1 MPKKTKTPKQ
11 ISALQSIV
19 IPTEAADSLTV
30 RCAVE
35 GPPYFLSRQSETAFP
50 DPPSTARVPHPSQP
64 HREGCDV
71 IPSSVTLKS
80 TQSATALAALF
91 LTFGAAAQTPT
102 LPPAQ
107 IPPPPPGQAAQTLPV
122 PTDIPQQLPPTL
134 PAYPPD
140 APTASTVPQ
149 QALPAPVPLPQPGI
163 DAPGPQPTIPAV
175 TSFVPNAPAAA
186 PRLTQDEDTKATP
199 KRSEPSGL
207 RPDLLGFLGPYRRPT
222 VPELFPGSNTRLTS
236 LIKDDKLY
244 LTLHDAIA
252 LAIENNLDV
261 EVERDNLVL
270 ADTDLIRAQGGGNL
284 RGIDYSIQ
292 ETPNG
297 VGAPGSPLLN
307 NTANAGNP
315 SNPAVTDLTSL
326 NSSTQAQ
333 SSLSQLSTAIYS
345 SGPNVPLFDP
355 SFFAEAGYLQRSD
368 SVSLEST
375 GTTGA
380 TTTTTGTLH
389 FVAANLS
396 YVQGF
401 HTGAQLELTANNAS
415 PVTYGSVSQRDP
427 FSTPSTSSTLTQ
439 PLLRGRGSVNTRY
452 LRIANLDKKTSR
464 LLFEQ
469 QVLETIYG
477 ISRLYF
483 DLVSLGENVTV
494 QQESLRAAQK
504 LTSDD
509 TIQVQQ
515 GTLAP
520 IELTRVQSLVSST
533 NYDLIQA
540 QSLYRQQEIILRNQL
555 IRSSSPVFSAQ
566 FSEIVPT
573 DRIAVPDHL
582 DPASSGFDTLE
593 VPALVQQGLARRPDL
608 AQSALQI
615 ESGKLSV
622 KASRNQA
629 LPQLNLYGNVQTRG
643 VSEQSFETL
652 GTTGTAIPTIPQNF
666 ATGGLKTST
675 IYQGGIQLT
684 LPLRNR
690 TAQADAARDAVQ
702 LRQVQARTEKLSD
715 QIRVDIENAVIALQ
729 TAQAAYEAARTSRG
743 YQEQLLQSVKDQLS
757 VGASTQLLVVQN
769 QSNLAQARS
778 TEIAARAN
786 WKKAQIDLDHALGDL
801 LDKNNITLDDA
812 ITGAIPNP
820 NTP

>member
-1 MPKKTKTPKQ
+1 MNPTKIHKEAGRSNKEAGCPIFATASSSLRWASCEARPLPPTQAPKEEPRH
-11 ISALQSIV
+11 L
-19 IPTEAADSLTV
+19 D
-30 RCAVE
+30 R
-35 GPPYFLSRQSETAFP
+35 
-50 DPPSTARVPHPSQP
+50 STAQP
-64 HREGCDV
+64 HREVRSGET
-71 IPSSVTLKS
+71 PEFPLLHA
-80 TQSATALAALF
+80 ATTFTAALL
-91 LTFGAAAQTPT
+91 LTLGAAAQTPT
-102 LPPAQ
+102 LPPTQ
-107 IPPPPPGQAAQTLPV
+107 IPQPPPGQSAQTPA
-122 PTDIPQQLPPTL
+122 IPDQTPQLPPTL

-140 APTASTVPQ
+140 SPTATTVPQ
-149 QALPAPVPLPQPGI
+149 QTLPAPVPTPEPGI
-163 DAPGPQPTIPAV
+163 DAPGPQPTIPPV

-199 KRSEPSGL
+199 RRSEPTGL
-207 RPDLLGFLGPYRRPT
+207 RPDFLGFLGPYRRPT

-236 LIKDDKLY
+236 LIHDDKLF
-244 LTLHDAIA
+244 LTLHDAIS

-284 RGIDYSIQ
+284 RGIDYSVQ

-307 NTANAGNP
+307 TTANAGNP

-326 NSSTQAQ
+326 NSSTQTQ
-333 SSLSQLSTAIYS
+333 SSLSQLGTAIYS

-355 SFFAEAGYLQRSD
+355 SLFAEAGYLQRSD

-375 GTTGA
+375 GTTGTGTSDSG
-380 TTTTTGTLH
+380 TTTTNGTLH

-396 YVQGF
+396 YIQGF
-401 HTGAQLELTANNAS
+401 HTGAELELTANNAS
-415 PVTYGSVSQRDP
+415 AVTYGSVSQRDP

-494 QQESLRAAQK
+494 QQESLVAAQK
-504 LTSDD
+504 LASDD

-555 IRSSSPVFSAQ
+555 IRSSDPVFSAQ

-573 DRIAVPDHL
+573 DRITVPDHL
-582 DPASSGFDTLE
+582 DPTAAGFSTLD
-593 VPALVQQGLARRPDL
+593 VPALVQLGLARRPDL

-643 VSEQSFETL
+643 VSEQAYETL
-652 GTTGTAIPTIPQNF
+652 GSTGTAQPVLPQNF
-666 ATGGLKTST
+666 ALGGLKTST

-690 TAQADAARDAVQ
+690 VAQADAARNAVQ

-812 ITGAIPNP
+812 IAGSISDPRP
-820 NTP
+820 